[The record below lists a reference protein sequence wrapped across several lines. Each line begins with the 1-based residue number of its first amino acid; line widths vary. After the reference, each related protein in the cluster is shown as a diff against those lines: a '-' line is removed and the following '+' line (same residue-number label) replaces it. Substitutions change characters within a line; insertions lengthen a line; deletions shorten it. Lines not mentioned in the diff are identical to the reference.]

1 VQPGQIWRGVVEVLD
16 TFAASVRR
24 ALPRDTRP
32 DQAGRRSRRS
42 THWGIDTQNSLA
54 ILAPMHHAWLLL
66 ATVAAPATALVDT
79 VIEKG
84 AAHEAYV

>member
-1 VQPGQIWRGVVEVLD
+1 
-16 TFAASVRR
+16 
-24 ALPRDTRP
+24 
-32 DQAGRRSRRS
+32 
-42 THWGIDTQNSLA
+42 
-54 ILAPMHHAWLLL
+54 MHHAWLLL